1 MPCRDHPFGVTS
13 LLCLTI
19 LVIATVPAHGDTGVN
34 DQIVSQSFQLRAEIV
49 PGCLLGAG
57 GSDATSFG
65 SISFG
70 SISTLPSNLDAA
82 STPGNGSIVL
92 QCSPGTAVS
101 ISLNAGLNASS
112 VGGGRYLARGA
123 ERLRYQLYQDAARSL
138 IWGDGS
144 NGGTRLSVNFPVG
157 SATQTYTVYARL
169 FAVSPLPSAGI
180 YTDTITVTV
189 SY

>member
-1 MPCRDHPFGVTS
+1 MPCRGQSLGVSS
-13 LLCLTI
+13 LFCLI
-19 LVIATVPAHGDTGVN
+19 VLAMHALPAQGDTGIN
-34 DQIVSQSFQLRAEIV
+34 DQIVSQSFQIRAEIV

-70 SISTLPSNLDAA
+70 QISALPSNLDTA

-92 QCSPGTAVS
+92 QCSPGTAVT
-101 ISLNAGLNASS
+101 IAFNAGLNASS

-123 ERLRYQLYQDAARSL
+123 ERVRYQLYQDAARS
-138 IWGDGS
+138 IVWGDGS
-144 NGGTRLSVNFPVG
+144 NGGTRMSINFPVG
-157 SATQTYTVYARL
+157 GATQTYTVYARL
-169 FAVSPLPSAGI
+169 FSVSPLPSAGI

>member
-1 MPCRDHPFGVTS
+1 MPCRARSIGIS
-13 LLCLTI
+13 ALLCLTTW
-19 LVIATVPAHGDTGVN
+19 VIHALPARGDTGVN
-34 DQIVSQSFQLRAEIV
+34 DQFVSQSFQLRAEIV

-70 SISTLPSNLDAA
+70 SISTLPANLDTA

-92 QCSPGTAVS
+92 QCSPGTAVTL
-101 ISLNAGLNASS
+101 SLNAGLNASS
-112 VGGGRYLARGA
+112 VGSGRYLARGA
-123 ERLRYQLYQDAARSL
+123 ERLRYQLYQDAARSV
-138 IWGDGS
+138 IWGDGN
-144 NGGTRLSVNFPVG
+144 NGGARLSINFPVG
-157 SATQTYTVYARL
+157 GATQTFTVYARL
-169 FAVSPLPSAGI
+169 FSVSPLPSAGF

>member
-1 MPCRDHPFGVTS
+1 MPCRVRSLGIS
-13 LLCLTI
+13 GLLCLTTWVMPT
-19 LVIATVPAHGDTGVN
+19 LPAHGDTGVN

-49 PGCLLGAG
+49 PGCLLGTG
-57 GSDATSFG
+57 GSDATTFG
-65 SISFG
+65 NISFG
-70 SISTLPSNLDAA
+70 QISTLPANLDTA

-101 ISLNAGLNASS
+101 LSLNAGLNASS

-123 ERLRYQLYQDAARSL
+123 ERLRYQLYQDAARSV
-138 IWGDGS
+138 IWGNGS
-144 NGGTRLSVNFPVG
+144 NGGTRMSINFPAG
-157 SATQTYTVYARL
+157 GATQTFTVYARL
-169 FAVSPLPSAGI
+169 FSVSPMPSAGI

>member
-1 MPCRDHPFGVTS
+1 MPCRAHSIVVTR
-13 LLCLTI
+13 LLCLTV
-19 LVIATVPAHGDTGVN
+19 LAVHAWSAHGDTGIN

-70 SISTLPSNLDAA
+70 QISTLPSNLDAA
-82 STPGNGSIVL
+82 STPDNGSIVL
-92 QCSPGTAVS
+92 QCSPGTAVTL
-101 ISLNAGLNASS
+101 SLNAGLNTGS

-123 ERLRYQLYQDAARSL
+123 DRLRYQLYQDAARSI

-144 NGGTRLSVNFPVG
+144 NGGTRMSINFPVG
-157 SATQTYTVYARL
+157 GATQTYTVYARL
-169 FAVSPLPSAGI
+169 FSVSPLPSAGI